1 MSSRRFKTSAL
12 NKAYETNPELD
23 PVRGVSQNDVLLT
36 PPRSNSKQSDKLL
49 SSPRSV
55 TFNNN
60 ISNIGGNKN
69 YLNRSSFPHS
79 RSPTKTNRSSYNEVD
94 PVKKLNSILRRLEE
108 VLESLLT

>member
-60 ISNIGGNKN
+60 ISNKEEIKIISIA
-69 YLNRSSFPHS
+69 LPFPIL
-79 RSPTKTNRSSYNEVD
+79 V
-94 PVKKLNSILRRLEE
+94 VQQKLIDLPIMK
-108 VLESLLT
+108 LTQSKS